1 MMKSAKILAVSA
13 VLAASA
19 FGAGLGKSALHGDY
33 VEARTADV
41 FTGPCFA
48 NSEASLMGELAVF
61 GWKVGQGSFQGV
73 NLDGLGVVGVVRASA
88 TLGDIHANAYPVKSV
103 LIVDDRAGVEQRI
116 ALQAFAKRMGGD
128 LLQDVVKVVY
138 APVDLTVDGGV
149 HSAKAT
155 LKAGSLAEITTRAL
169 REGDHVCSNEEIWYP
184 PLTKLE
190 HAMPAFSLVHSFRGE
205 GLDTRWSSP
214 DKRSAFV
221 GTFQLND

>member
-1 MMKSAKILAVSA
+1 MKSVKILAVSA
-13 VLAASA
+13 GLAVSA
-19 FGAGLGKSALHGDY
+19 FGGGIPKPALHGDY

-48 NSEASLMGELAVF
+48 NAEASLMGELAVF
-61 GWKVGQGSFQGV
+61 GWKVANGSFDGV
-73 NLDGLGVVGVVRASA
+73 NLKGLGVVGVVRANA
-88 TLGDIHANAYPVKSV
+88 TLGDIHANAFPVKSV
-103 LIVDDRAGVEQRI
+103 LIVDERANLEQRT

-138 APVDLTVDGGV
+138 APVDLTVDGNV

-169 REGDHVCSNEEIWYP
+169 NEGDHVCTNEEVWYP
-184 PLTKLE
+184 PLTKLD
-190 HAMPAFSLVHSFRGE
+190 HSMPAFSLSHKYKGD
-205 GLDTRWSSP
+205 GLGTIWSSP